1 MRGLSWFGEVR
12 DMNRSRTS
20 LLAAGLAI
28 VTLGM
33 LSACTGTVSS
43 GIVEY
48 RVTTSADQIGTIN
61 YHTVQ
66 LGAGSVD
73 FEDPVRKKT
82 WSKKVDG
89 GWSPSVTA
97 TAPSGGT
104 ITCEIIDAEGKVLA
118 HEEGRDGSSAACTSG
133 DTE

>member
-1 MRGLSWFGEVR
+1 MNHVVKASLFAAALSLV
-12 DMNRSRTS
+12 
-20 LLAAGLAI
+20 AI
-28 VTLGM
+28 GT

-48 RVTTSADQIGTIN
+48 RVTTSADRIGTVS

-73 FEDPVRKKT
+73 FEDAVRKKI

-89 GWSPSVTA
+89 GWSPSVSA
-97 TAPSGGT
+97 TAPSHGT
-104 ITCEIIDAEGKVLA
+104 VSCEIIDADGKVLA
-118 HEEGRDGSSAACTSG
+118 HEEGRNGASADCQAG

>member
-1 MRGLSWFGEVR
+1 MKRFQ
-12 DMNRSRTS
+12 TS
-20 LLAAGLAI
+20 LLATGLAL
-28 VTLGM
+28 VALGT

-48 RVTTSADQIGTIN
+48 RVSTSAGQIGTVS

-73 FEDPVRKKT
+73 FEDTVRKQS

-89 GWSPSVTA
+89 GWSPSVSA
-97 TAPSGGT
+97 TAPVNGT
-104 ITCEIIDAEGKVLA
+104 VTCEIIDADGNVLA
-118 HEEGRDGSSAACTSG
+118 REEGRDGASVDCAAG

>member
-1 MRGLSWFGEVR
+1 
-12 DMNRSRTS
+12 
-20 LLAAGLAI
+20 
-28 VTLGM
+28 
-33 LSACTGTVSS
+33 VSS

-48 RVTTSADQIGTIN
+48 RVTTSADHIGKIE

-73 FEDPVRKKT
+73 FEETVRRQS

-89 GWSPSVTA
+89 GWSPGVIA
-97 TAPSGGT
+97 TAPANGT
-104 ITCEIIDAEGKVLA
+104 VTCEIIDADRNVLA
-118 HEEGRDGSSAACTSG
+118 REEGHNGSIADCAAG

>member
-1 MRGLSWFGEVR
+1 MKPVK
-12 DMNRSRTS
+12 TS
-20 LLAAGLAI
+20 LLAASCAL
-28 VTLGM
+28 VTLGA
-33 LSACTGTVSS
+33 LAACSGTVSS

-48 RVTTSADQIGTIN
+48 RVTTTADHVGKIE

-73 FEDPVRKKT
+73 FEETVRKQS

-89 GWSPSVTA
+89 GWSPGVTA
-97 TAPSGGT
+97 TAPANGT
-104 ITCEIIDAEGKVLA
+104 VSCDIIDADGKVLA
-118 HEEGRDGSSAACTSG
+118 HEEGRNGASADCQAG

>member
-1 MRGLSWFGEVR
+1 
-12 DMNRSRTS
+12 MNRSRTS

-28 VTLGM
+28 ATLGI

-48 RVTTSADQIGTIN
+48 RVATSADRIGTVN

-73 FEDPVRKKT
+73 FEDTVHKKT

-89 GWSPSVTA
+89 GWSPRVTVTA
-97 TAPSGGT
+97 PARGT
-104 ITCEIIDAEGKVLA
+104 ITCEIIDSEGKVLA
-118 HEEGRDGSSAACTSG
+118 HEEGRDGSSAACASG

>member
-1 MRGLSWFGEVR
+1 MNHVVKVSLFAAALSLV
-12 DMNRSRTS
+12 
-20 LLAAGLAI
+20 AI
-28 VTLGM
+28 GT

-48 RVTTSADQIGTIN
+48 RVTTSADRIGTVN

-73 FEDPVRKKT
+73 FEDAVHKET

-104 ITCEIIDAEGKVLA
+104 VTCEIIDADGKILA
-118 HEEGRDGSSAACTSG
+118 HEEGRDGSSAACAAG

>member
-1 MRGLSWFGEVR
+1 MHHVTKS
-12 DMNRSRTS
+12 S
-20 LLAAGLAI
+20 LFAAALVL
-28 VTLGM
+28 VTVGS

-48 RVTTSADQIGTIN
+48 RVTTTAEQIGTVSH
-61 YHTVQ
+61 HTVQ

-73 FEDPVRKKT
+73 FEDTVRKKT

-89 GWSPSVTA
+89 GWSPSVSVSVSV
-97 TAPSGGT
+97 TAPADGT
-104 ITCEIIDAEGKVLA
+104 VSCRIIDAGGTVLA
-118 HEEGRDGSSAACTSG
+118 DEEGSDGASADCAAG

>member
-1 MRGLSWFGEVR
+1 MHHVTKS
-12 DMNRSRTS
+12 S
-20 LLAAGLAI
+20 LFAAALVL
-28 VTLGM
+28 VTVGS

-48 RVTTSADQIGTIN
+48 RVTTTAEQIGTVS

-73 FEDPVRKKT
+73 FEDTVRTKT
-82 WSKKVDG
+82 WSKKVGG
-89 GWSPSVTA
+89 GWSPSVSV
-97 TAPSGGT
+97 TAPADGT
-104 ITCEIIDAEGKVLA
+104 VSCRIIDADGKVLA
-118 HEEGRDGSSAACTSG
+118 HEEGRDGASADCAAG